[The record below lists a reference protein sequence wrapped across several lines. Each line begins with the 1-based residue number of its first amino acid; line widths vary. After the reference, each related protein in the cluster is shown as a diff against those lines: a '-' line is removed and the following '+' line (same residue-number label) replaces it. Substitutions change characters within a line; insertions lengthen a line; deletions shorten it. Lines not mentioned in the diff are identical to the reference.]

1 MVSGAAGVVV
11 VAGAEEVSVG
21 STGVVVSGAAG
32 ASGVVVVVEDDV
44 DSEVVVLEVLEDVVV
59 LDVADLLDEVLS
71 SVVSAE
77 VDALRAADDPAPN
90 D

>member
-1 MVSGAAGVVV
+1 MVV